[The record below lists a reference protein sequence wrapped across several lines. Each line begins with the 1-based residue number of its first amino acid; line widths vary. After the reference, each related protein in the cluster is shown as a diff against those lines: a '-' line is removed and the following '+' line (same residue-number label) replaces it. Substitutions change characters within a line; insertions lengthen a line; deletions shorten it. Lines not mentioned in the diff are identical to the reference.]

1 MAKKEETEANEPLT
15 EEQRIS
21 ALEQKV
27 GNNKLVLFGLALF
40 LIIIISVSITIFII
54 TSMNKKEDGVKP
66 ETITALETEVTSLKE
81 QLTNQTLQ
89 LKKSTKSITLLEEQ
103 ITSSSNKK
111 LKDIIIEQEQSHQ
124 EFFNAVRT
132 GMYDLAHMLPGS
144 RTWLDVYNE
153 KLDEADAHS
162 KSRVLELK
170 KLDGKNPEQSDAEFS
185 DF

>member
-1 MAKKEETEANEPLT
+1 MAKKEEAEEHEPLT
-15 EEQRIS
+15 EEQRIT

-27 GNNKLVLFGLALF
+27 GTNKLVLFSMALF

-54 TSMNKKEDGVKP
+54 TSMNKKEEGVKP
-66 ETITALETEVTSLKE
+66 EVVTALETEVTSLKE
-81 QLTNQTLQ
+81 QLTAQTTQ
-89 LKKSTKSITLLEEQ
+89 LKKSIKNITLLEEQ
-103 ITSSSNKK
+103 VASSSNKK

-124 EFFNAVRT
+124 EFFDAVRT

-153 KLDEADAHS
+153 KLDKADFHS
-162 KSRVLELK
+162 KGRVLELK
-170 KLDGKNPEQSDAEFS
+170 KLEGDNPEQSDAEFS